1 MSDKIE
7 VENVNHPGHVTRV
20 DAVKYAAAKT
30 ALLAILSGQE
40 QGLTQTEMMAAIKVQ
55 IDQTLFPNGAKSGWW
70 MKTVQLDLEA
80 KGKIIRIIGK
90 PPSLDIGMNLPVQT
104 CDLTSGANPFLTAGH
119 NNTDYYRDA
128 STQHPFRDD
137 PEQCAN
143 HLRK

>member
-1 MSDKIE
+1 LVNTHQNGLLYQEALWRLFFIAQPPHVLLRFLGKGGVMSYKIE

-55 IDQTLFPNGAKSGWW
+55 IDQTLFSNGAKSGWW

-80 KGKIIRIIGK
+80 KGQINRIATK
-90 PPSLDIGMNLPVQT
+90 P
-104 CDLTSGANPFLTAGH
+104 
-119 NNTDYYRDA
+119 
-128 STQHPFRDD
+128 
-137 PEQCAN
+137 
-143 HLRK
+143 LRWTLA

>member
-7 VENVNHPGHVTRV
+7 VENINHPGHTIRV
-20 DAVKYAAAKT
+20 DAVKYAVTKT

-40 QGLTQTEMMAAIKVQ
+40 QGLTQTEMMAAIEVQ

-90 PPSLDIGMNLPVQT
+90 P
-104 CDLTSGANPFLTAGH
+104 
-119 NNTDYYRDA
+119 
-128 STQHPFRDD
+128 
-137 PEQCAN
+137 
-143 HLRK
+143 LRWILA